1 MILSF
6 SRTVIL
12 YLVLIAAMRILGK
25 RQIGQL
31 EPSEFVVAMLIA
43 DLASIPMQNSG
54 IPLLSGLV
62 PILTVLGL
70 ELVLSGFALASVR
83 FRRLLCGKPVIL
95 IENGRPIQQN
105 LRQTRVTLDELSSHL
120 RQKDVLDMSTVQY
133 AILET
138 DGNLSVFPFPEETP
152 AAARDAGIRVQQQN
166 IPLTIIED
174 GFFSRENLEKAGKDE
189 KWLDSLLKKK
199 KSHIRDT
206 FLLTVDAA
214 GQVNWIGKGSKS

>member
-6 SRTVIL
+6 SRTIIL
-12 YLVLIAAMRILGK
+12 YLVLIAAMRCLGK

-43 DLASIPMQNSG
+43 DLAAIPMQNNG

-83 FRRLLCGKPVIL
+83 FRRLMCGKPVIL
-95 IENGRPIQQN
+95 IENGKPIQQN

-120 RQKDVLDMSTVQY
+120 RQKDVLDMTTVQY

-138 DGNLSVFPFPEETP
+138 DGNLSVFPFPEEAP
-152 AAARDAGIRVQQQN
+152 AAARDAGVSVRQQN

-174 GFFSRENLEKAGKDE
+174 GFFSRDNLKKAGKDE

-206 FLLTVDAA
+206 FLLTVDAS
-214 GQVNWIGKGSKS
+214 GQVNWIGKGQKS